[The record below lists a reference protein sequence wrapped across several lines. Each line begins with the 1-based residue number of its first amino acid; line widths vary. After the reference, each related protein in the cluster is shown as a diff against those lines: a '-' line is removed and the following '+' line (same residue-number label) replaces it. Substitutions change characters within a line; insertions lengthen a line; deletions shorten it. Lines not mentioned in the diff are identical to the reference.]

1 MVAFQRLAVED
12 LLDPYL
18 SFPEATRKAPDTAA
32 FVLAL
37 MIIRHF
43 LGDEWILDNL
53 DASSRTV
60 GFMRLYAMEPAQEY
74 IQNWKV
80 IDLAEMLFNLQSI
93 LGFEECVTQMR
104 TEALIESSVAELD
117 IGRMLYIYNFD
128 FNFVKRTSVK
138 GADYDLEIKL
148 DRWTVCA
155 DFKCK
160 LENTPIT
167 ANTIIG
173 TLTKVRSQLPSTK
186 PGMLFVKVPQN
197 WMLKY
202 LHAQLMADSA
212 RSFFAKGSQRIV
224 SVKFYISPFQV
235 SNGFVS
241 QTHKFKEVANPRNR
255 FDPHRSWE
263 LFTRRAST
271 GRPPKM
277 LTAVP
282 RKWLRLVNFPDSIKD
297 YEERR

>member
-1 MVAFQRLAVED
+1 
-12 LLDPYL
+12 
-18 SFPEATRKAPDTAA
+18 
-32 FVLAL
+32 LAL

-53 DASSRTV
+53 DASSRTD

-117 IGRMLYIYNFD
+117 IGRMLYIHNFD

-155 DFKCK
+155 DIKCK

-202 LHAQLMADSA
+202 LHTQLMADSA
-212 RSFFAKGSQRIV
+212 RSFFAKRFPTNCFCQILHISIPSQQWV
-224 SVKFYISPFQV
+224 C
-235 SNGFVS
+235 
-241 QTHKFKEVANPRNR
+241 VANPQVQ
-255 FDPHRSWE
+255 RS
-263 LFTRRAST
+263 
-271 GRPPKM
+271 GKP
-277 LTAVP
+277 
-282 RKWLRLVNFPDSIKD
+282 
-297 YEERR
+297 